1 MVLQSAPQQSRVWGF
16 CPDGDS
22 VKVTFDGT
30 TIDATIEPGVPNPAG
45 GGSSTV
51 TVCKGC

>member
-45 GGSSTV
+45 GG
-51 TVCKGC
+51 GI